1 MDGTN
6 QGFVILFKI
15 LLIKD
20 YMTQINSLKAE
31 EIDGLVKL
39 ALAEDLGSGD
49 ITTDGILIQ
58 DDVAT
63 AVVTAKEPLV
73 VCGLDIFRRVFSLL
87 DADATFPG
95 SSLTDGSEIAAQGEI
110 IQVQAKTSA
119 LLKGERTALN
129 ILQRLSGIATL
140 TRKFVEAAQPVTI
153 LDTRKTTP
161 GLRIFEK
168 YAVHCGGGTNHR
180 FGLFD
185 AVLIKDNHIKIAGGI
200 TSAIKRIR
208 EQSSGKIE
216 VETTNLDEVQEALA
230 MNGDIIM
237 LDNMAPETVKKAV
250 ALIDG
255 KSKIEVS
262 GSMGLADL
270 SRYNQLGIDTISVGA
285 LTHSARSVDISM
297 NIKI

>member
-1 MDGTN
+1 
-6 QGFVILFKI
+6 
-15 LLIKD
+15 
-20 YMTQINSLKAE
+20 MTQINSLTTE
-31 EIDGLVKL
+31 QMDGLVKR
-39 ALAEDLGSGD
+39 ALEEDLGSGD
-49 ITTDGILIQ
+49 ITTDAILVQ

-63 AVVTAKEPLV
+63 AVVTAKEALIL
-73 VCGLDIFRRVFSLL
+73 CGLDIFRRVFLHL
-87 DADATFPG
+87 DSGAKFPG
-95 SSLTDGSEIAAQGEI
+95 SAAKDGSEIAAQAEI
-110 IQVQAKTSA
+110 IQVKAKTSA

-129 ILQRLSGIATL
+129 IVQRLSGIATL
-140 TRKFVEAAQPVTI
+140 TRKFVDTAKPVTI

-200 TSAIKRIR
+200 TIAINRVR
-208 EQSSGKIE
+208 NQYSGRIE
-216 VETTNLDEVQEALA
+216 VETTNLDEVREALKMDA
-230 MNGDIIM
+230 DVIM

-262 GSMGLADL
+262 GSMGLEQL
-270 SRYNQLGIDTISVGA
+270 SQFSRLGVDYISVGA
-285 LTHSARSVDISM
+285 LTHSARAVDISM
-297 NIKI
+297 NIKA

>member
-1 MDGTN
+1 
-6 QGFVILFKI
+6 
-15 LLIKD
+15 
-20 YMTQINSLKAE
+20 MTQINSLTSE
-31 EIDGLVKL
+31 QIDGLVKL
-39 ALAEDLGSGD
+39 ALEEDLGSGD

-63 AVVTAKEPLV
+63 AVVTSKESLV
-73 VCGLDIFRRVFSLL
+73 VCGMDIFQRVFLYL
-87 DADATFPG
+87 DADAKFLG
-95 SSLTDGSEIAAQGEI
+95 SSPKDGAEISPQAEI

-129 ILQRLSGIATL
+129 IVQRLSGIATL

-161 GLRIFEK
+161 GLRVFEK

-200 TSAIKRIR
+200 SPAIGRIR
-208 EQSSGKIE
+208 KQSSSKIE
-216 VETTNLDEVQEALA
+216 VETTNLDEVREALEMSA
-230 MNGDIIM
+230 DIIM

-262 GSMGLADL
+262 GSMGLDDL

>member
-1 MDGTN
+1 
-6 QGFVILFKI
+6 
-15 LLIKD
+15 
-20 YMTQINSLKAE
+20 MTQINSLKVA

-58 DDVAT
+58 EGDAT
-63 AVVTAKEPLV
+63 AVVTAREPLIL
-73 VCGLDIFRRVFSLL
+73 CGLDILRKVFLYL
-87 DADATFPG
+87 DEGAQFSGAAPK
-95 SSLTDGSEIAAQGEI
+95 DGAEIAAQEEI
-110 IQVQAKTSA
+110 VQVKANTSA

-129 ILQRLSGIATL
+129 IVQRLSGIATL
-140 TRKFVEAAQPVTI
+140 TRKFVDAAKPVTI

-161 GLRIFEK
+161 GLRVFEK

-200 TSAIKRIR
+200 IPAIERIR
-208 EQSSGKIE
+208 KKSSGKIE
-216 VETTNLDEVQEALA
+216 VETTNLDEVREALEMGA
-230 MNGDIIM
+230 DIIM

-255 KSKIEVS
+255 KSNIEVS
-262 GSMGLADL
+262 GSVELESL
-270 SRYNQLGIDTISVGA
+270 SRIKGLGIDFISVGA
-285 LTHSARSVDISM
+285 LTHSARAVDISM
-297 NIKI
+297 NIEV

>member
-1 MDGTN
+1 
-6 QGFVILFKI
+6 
-15 LLIKD
+15 
-20 YMTQINSLKAE
+20 MTQINSLTTE
-31 EIDGLVKL
+31 QIDGLVTL
-39 ALAEDLGSGD
+39 ALEEDLGSGD

-63 AVVTAKEPLV
+63 AVVTAREALV
-73 VCGLDIFRRVFSLL
+73 VCGLDIFRRVFLHL
-87 DADATFPG
+87 DTDTKFPG
-95 SSLTDGSEIAAQGEI
+95 PAPKDGAEIAAQAEI
-110 IQVQAKTSA
+110 IQVKAKTSA

-140 TRKFVEAAQPVTI
+140 TRKFVDAAQPVTI

-161 GLRIFEK
+161 GLRVFEK

-200 TSAIKRIR
+200 TPAIKRIR
-208 EQSSGKIE
+208 KQSSGKIE
-216 VETTNLDEVQEALA
+216 VETANLDEVREALEMGA
-230 MNGDIIM
+230 DIIM
-237 LDNMAPETVKKAV
+237 LDNMVPETVKKAV
-250 ALIDG
+250 AMIDG

-262 GSMGLADL
+262 GSMGLEAL
-270 SRYNQLGIDTISVGA
+270 GRFNQLGIDTISVGA

-297 NIKI
+297 NIKA

>member
-1 MDGTN
+1 
-6 QGFVILFKI
+6 
-15 LLIKD
+15 
-20 YMTQINSLKAE
+20 MTQINSLKAE
-31 EIDGLVKL
+31 EIDGLVTL

-49 ITTDGILIQ
+49 ITTDGILVQ

-63 AVVTAKEPLV
+63 AVVTAKESLV
-73 VCGLDIFRRVFSLL
+73 VCGLDIFRRVFLHL

-95 SSLTDGSEIAAQGEI
+95 SAPKEGSEIAAHTEI
-110 IQVQAKTSA
+110 IQVQAKISA

-129 ILQRLSGIATL
+129 IVQRLSGIATL

-161 GLRIFEK
+161 GLRVFEK

-185 AVLIKDNHIKIAGGI
+185 AILIKDNHIKIAGGI

-208 EQSSGKIE
+208 KQSSGKIE
-216 VETTNLDEVQEALA
+216 VETVNLDEVREALEMGA
-230 MNGDIIM
+230 DIIM
-237 LDNMAPETVKKAV
+237 LDNMAAETVKKAV
-250 ALIDG
+250 AMIDG

-262 GSMGLADL
+262 GSIGLEGL
-270 SRYNQLGIDTISVGA
+270 SRFNQLGIDTISVGA

-297 NIKI
+297 NIRS

>member
-1 MDGTN
+1 
-6 QGFVILFKI
+6 
-15 LLIKD
+15 
-20 YMTQINSLKAE
+20 MTQINSLTAE

-49 ITTDGILIQ
+49 ITTAGILAQ

-63 AVVTAKEPLV
+63 AVVTAKEPLI
-73 VCGLDIFRRVFSLL
+73 VCGLDIFRRVFLHL

-95 SSLTDGSEIAAQGEI
+95 STPKDGLEIAADAEI
-110 IQVQAKTSA
+110 IQVKAKISA

-129 ILQRLSGIATL
+129 IVQRLSGIATL
-140 TRKFVEAAQPVTI
+140 TRKFVDAAQPVTI

-161 GLRIFEK
+161 GLRVFEK

-200 TSAIKRIR
+200 TPAIKRIR
-208 EQSSGKIE
+208 KQFSGKIE
-216 VETTNLDEVQEALA
+216 VETVNLDEVREALEMGA
-230 MNGDIIM
+230 DIIM
-237 LDNMAPETVKKAV
+237 LDNMAPETVNKAV
-250 ALIDG
+250 AMIDG

-262 GSMGLADL
+262 GSIGLEGL
-270 SRYNQLGIDTISVGA
+270 NRFNQLGIDAISVGA
-285 LTHSARSVDISM
+285 L
-297 NIKI
+297 

>member
-1 MDGTN
+1 
-6 QGFVILFKI
+6 
-15 LLIKD
+15 
-20 YMTQINSLKAE
+20 MTQINSLTAE
-31 EIDGLVKL
+31 QIDDLVKR
-39 ALAEDLGSGD
+39 AMEEDLGSGD
-49 ITTDGILIQ
+49 ITTDGILDQ

-73 VCGLDIFRRVFSLL
+73 VCGLDIFRRVFLHL
-87 DADATFPG
+87 DANAKFPG
-95 SSLTDGSEIAAQGEI
+95 SATKDGLEIAAHAEI
-110 IQVQAKTSA
+110 IQVKAKTSA

-129 ILQRLSGIATL
+129 IVQRLSGIATL
-140 TRKFVEAAQPVTI
+140 TRKFVDAAQPVTI

-161 GLRIFEK
+161 GLRVFEK

-185 AVLIKDNHIKIAGGI
+185 AILIKDNHIKIAGGI
-200 TSAIKRIR
+200 TPAIKKIR

-216 VETTNLDEVQEALA
+216 VETVNLDEVREALETGA
-230 MNGDIIM
+230 DIIM

-262 GSMGLADL
+262 GSIGLEGL
-270 SRYNQLGIDTISVGA
+270 SRFKELGIDTISVGA
-285 LTHSARSVDISM
+285 LTHSARAVDISM
-297 NIKI
+297 NIRI

>member
-1 MDGTN
+1 
-6 QGFVILFKI
+6 
-15 LLIKD
+15 
-20 YMTQINSLKAE
+20 MTQISSLKTE
-31 EIDGLVKL
+31 EIDGLIRL

-49 ITTDGILIQ
+49 ITTDGILVQ
-58 DDVAT
+58 DDVAM
-63 AVVTAKEPLV
+63 AGVTAKEPLV
-73 VCGLDIFRRVFSLL
+73 VCGLDIFRRVFIHL
-87 DADATFPG
+87 DANAEFPG
-95 SSLTDGSEIAAQGEI
+95 PASNDGSEIAAQSEI
-110 IQVQAKTSA
+110 IQVKSKISA

-140 TRKFVEAAQPVTI
+140 TRKFVDAAQPVTI

-185 AVLIKDNHIKIAGGI
+185 AVLIKDNHIKLAGGI
-200 TSAIKRIR
+200 TSAIQRVR
-208 EQSSGKIE
+208 EKSSGKIE
-216 VETTNLDEVQEALA
+216 VETTNLDEVREALA
-230 MNGDIIM
+230 MNADIIM

-250 ALIDG
+250 VMIDG

-262 GSMGLADL
+262 GSIGLPEL
-270 SRYNQLGIDTISVGA
+270 SQFNQLGIDYISVGA

-297 NIKI
+297 NIKS

>member
-1 MDGTN
+1 
-6 QGFVILFKI
+6 
-15 LLIKD
+15 
-20 YMTQINSLKAE
+20 MTQINALTTE
-31 EIDGLVKL
+31 QIDGLIKR
-39 ALAEDLGSGD
+39 ALEEDLGSGD
-49 ITTDGILIQ
+49 ITTDGIL
-58 DDVAT
+58 DRDNVAT

-73 VCGLDIFRRVFSLL
+73 ICGLEIFRRVFLYL
-87 DADATFPG
+87 DKGAQFPG
-95 SSLTDGSEIAAQGEI
+95 STPKDGVDFAAQAEI
-110 IQVQAKTSA
+110 IQVKAKTSA

-129 ILQRLSGIATL
+129 IIQRLSGIATL
-140 TRKFVEAAQPVTI
+140 TRKFVDVAKPVTI

-200 TSAIKRIR
+200 TSAINRIR
-208 EQSSGKIE
+208 GNSSSKIE
-216 VETTNLDEVQEALA
+216 VEAANLDEVREAA
-230 MNGDIIM
+230 EMGADIIM

-250 ALIDG
+250 AVIDG

-262 GSMGLADL
+262 GSIGLEEL
-270 SRYNQLGIDTISVGA
+270 SQYKKLGIDTISVGA
-285 LTHSARSVDISM
+285 LTHSARAVDISM